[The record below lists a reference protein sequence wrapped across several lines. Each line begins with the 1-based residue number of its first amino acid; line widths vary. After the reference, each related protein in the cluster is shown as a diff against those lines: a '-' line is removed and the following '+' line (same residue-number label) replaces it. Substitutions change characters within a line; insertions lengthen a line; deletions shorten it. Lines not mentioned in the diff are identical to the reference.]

1 MERPRGPRSRTEV
14 EIAVAQ
20 QDGGSDRVAAVA
32 PGADEAALVRRSQG
46 GDQQAFAVLVQAY
59 QGTAYA
65 LALRLLRN
73 PDEANDMAQEAF
85 IRAWQALPRFR
96 GQSRFGTWLYRIVY
110 NLSLNRQD
118 ALRRQGP
125 RVADGEAVAA
135 ALPAREG
142 DPVRTAEA
150 GELREWLWQQVDLL
164 PERYRAVLVLYYLR
178 ELSYDEIAEIL
189 ELPLGTVK
197 THLFRAKAELK
208 QRLEHQWPGRPAVDV
223 PTGPEDEPPTR
234 AQVRL
239 DRPTMLDGSTMRC
252 AWVP

>member
-1 MERPRGPRSRTEV
+1 M
-14 EIAVAQ
+14 AQ
-20 QDGGSDRVAAVA
+20 QNGGSDRVAAIA
-32 PGADEAALVRRSQG
+32 PGADETEMVRRSQG

-73 PDEANDMAQEAF
+73 PEEAADVAQEAF

-142 DPVRTAEA
+142 DPVRETEA
-150 GELREWLWQQVDLL
+150 GELREWLWEQVDLL

-178 ELSYDEIAEIL
+178 ELSYDEIAGIL

-197 THLFRAKAELK
+197 THLYRAKAELK
-208 QRLEHQWPGRPAVDV
+208 QRLEQQWPGRPAVDV
-223 PTGPEDEPPTR
+223 PTGPEDDPPAR
-234 AQVRL
+234 AHVRL
-239 DRPTMLDGSTMRC
+239 GRPTMLDGSTMRC

>member
-1 MERPRGPRSRTEV
+1 MER
-14 EIAVAQ
+14 AVGQ
-20 QDGGSDRVAAVA
+20 QDGGADRVAAIA
-32 PGADEAALVRRSQG
+32 PGANEADLVRRSQG

-73 PDEANDMAQEAF
+73 PDDAADMAQEAF
-85 IRAWQALPRFR
+85 IRAGQALPRFR

-150 GELREWLWQQVDLL
+150 GELREWLWEQVDLL

-178 ELSYDEIAEIL
+178 ELTYDEIAEIL
-189 ELPLGTVK
+189 DLPLGTVK
-197 THLFRAKAELK
+197 THLYRAKAELK
-208 QRLEHQWPGRPAVDV
+208 KRLERQWPGRPVVDV
-223 PTGPEDEPPTR
+223 PTGSEDDPPAR
-234 AQVRL
+234 AHVRL
-239 DRPTMLDGSTMRC
+239 DRPAMLDGSGMRC
-252 AWVP
+252 AWVS

>member
-1 MERPRGPRSRTEV
+1 MG
-14 EIAVAQ
+14 Q
-20 QDGGSDRVAAVA
+20 QDGSSDRVAAIA
-32 PGADEAALVRRSQG
+32 PGANESDLVRRSQG

-73 PDEANDMAQEAF
+73 PDDAADMAQEAF

-125 RVADGEAVAA
+125 RVVDGEAVAA

-150 GELREWLWQQVDLL
+150 GELREWLWEQVDLL

-178 ELSYDEIAEIL
+178 ELTYDEIAEIL
-189 ELPLGTVK
+189 DLPLGTVK
-197 THLFRAKAELK
+197 THLYRAKAELK
-208 QRLEHQWPGRPAVDV
+208 KRLERQWPGRPVVDV
-223 PTGPEDEPPTR
+223 PTGSEDDPPAR
-234 AQVRL
+234 AHVRL
-239 DRPTMLDGSTMRC
+239 DRPAVLDGSRMRC
-252 AWVP
+252 AWVS